1 MEGERRPEEK
11 MSSDMITIKAQ
22 KREVTGKKVKAL
34 RRTGILPGV
43 IYGSKTEPISI
54 QMDAHSTSL
63 IMGKLTG
70 TSIVNLDLDG
80 KKHTAIVRDRQ
91 RDVIY
96 EELMHVDFL
105 EISLK
110 EKLRAMVAIELVGE
124 APVLKQGDAIINQ
137 GVNELDIEALP
148 MDLPERIEVDLSG
161 IETAEDTITVA
172 DLKLG
177 DDVTIHTDPEEVIVS
192 VVFAAAEPVEGEEA
206 EEGSAEPEVLT
217 AREDEEEEA

>member
-1 MEGERRPEEK
+1 MTTHHE
-11 MSSDMITIKAQ
+11 ITIKAQ
-22 KREVTGKKVKAL
+22 ERKVTGKKVKAL
-34 RRTGILPGV
+34 RRAGILPGV

-63 IMGKLTG
+63 VMGKLTG
-70 TSIVNLDLDG
+70 TSIVSIDLDG

-91 RDVIY
+91 HDVIY
-96 EELMHVDFL
+96 GELIHVDFL

-124 APVLKQGDAIINQ
+124 APVLKLGDAIINQ

-161 IETAEDTITVA
+161 IATAEDTITVA
-172 DLKLG
+172 DLNLG
-177 DDVTIHTDPEEVIVS
+177 AGVTIHTDPEEVVVS
-192 VVFAAAEPVEGEEA
+192 VVFASAEAEGA

-217 AREDEEEEA
+217 AREEQKED

>member
-1 MEGERRPEEK
+1 MTT
-11 MSSDMITIKAQ
+11 DMITIKAQ
-22 KREVTGKKVKAL
+22 KRKVTGKKVKAL
-34 RRTGILPGV
+34 RRAGILPGV
-43 IYGSKTEPISI
+43 IYGSKTEPIAI

-70 TSIVNLDLDG
+70 TSIVNLDLEG

-124 APVLKQGDAIINQ
+124 APVLKLGDAIINQ

-161 IETAEDTITVA
+161 VETAEDTITVA

-192 VVFAAAEPVEGEEA
+192 VVFAAAEPVEGEEV
-206 EEGSAEPEVLT
+206 EEGAAEPEVLS
-217 AREDEEEEA
+217 AREDEGDEEEN

>member
-1 MEGERRPEEK
+1 MTN
-11 MSSDMITIKAQ
+11 DMITIKAQ
-22 KREVTGKKVKAL
+22 ERKVTGKKVKAL
-34 RRTGILPGV
+34 RRAGILPGV
-43 IYGSKTEPISI
+43 IYGSKTEPIAI

-148 MDLPERIEVDLSG
+148 MDLPERIEVDLSVV
-161 IETAEDTITVA
+161 ETAEDTITVA
-172 DLKLG
+172 DLNLG